1 MRALA
6 EVFGRQSLRKFWQN
20 LRKFWQ
26 NLPQIL
32 AKPAQV
38 LAKPAADFGKAWKSG
53 EHEAYEKEVNEKY
66 EFAGVEPN
74 NMDVNDVL
82 GAG

>member
-1 MRALA
+1 MRPGVSAKGTVADRALRA
-6 EVFGRQSLRKFWQN
+6 FLDKN
-20 LRKFWQ
+20 
-26 NLPQIL
+26 IAAL
-32 AKPAQV
+32 AGPDSDWS
-38 LAKPAADFGKAWKSG
+38 ADFGKAWKSG

-82 GAG
+82 GSV